1 VIVGEP
7 KWMFSLGEGV
17 VQLLAWTLVS
27 TTIGDFVTLW
37 LIRAAQWAIRGLSAR
52 R

>member
-1 VIVGEP
+1 MNVLTWRGGGSIIGVDPGEYYIT
-7 KWMFSLGEGV
+7 V
-17 VQLLAWTLVS
+17 V
-27 TTIGDFVTLW
+27 DFVTLW